1 MISYAKTMAAG
12 HQVNNLPDDNN
23 ENFIQIP
30 LIENLNGDGIEI
42 IRQLGGFPPNWN
54 PAMISMWLGN
64 YDRVPLE
71 RHQLNNGFWS
81 VRTSNQGLFQNV
93 NHMEAMIPIIA
104 FNSDII
110 TSVHRLLVNVDISEN
125 NWDNWIRYVNN
136 GGADRLSIAV
146 RRYDPNIL
154 NFVQD
159 NYINNEN
166 DIVHG
171 LEAMA
176 IADRTIFGNNQQD

>member
-1 MISYAKTMAAG
+1 MAAG

-30 LIENLNGDGIEI
+30 LIENLNSDGIEI
-42 IRQLGGFPPNWN
+42 IRQLGGFPANWN

-81 VRTSNQGLFQNV
+81 VRTNNQGLFQNV

-110 TSVHRLLVNVDISEN
+110 TSIHRLLVNVDISEN

-136 GGADRLSIAV
+136 GGADRLAIAV

-166 DIVHG
+166 NIVNG